1 MLNVCGLNERGG
13 GREEI
18 EIVCGG
24 GVDKMEKID
33 ESGDLLT
40 WSSGITDTGGCDQKV
55 SY

>member
-1 MLNVCGLNERGG
+1 MFVDWMRGEEGER
-13 GREEI
+13 RLRLC
-18 EIVCGG
+18 VWG